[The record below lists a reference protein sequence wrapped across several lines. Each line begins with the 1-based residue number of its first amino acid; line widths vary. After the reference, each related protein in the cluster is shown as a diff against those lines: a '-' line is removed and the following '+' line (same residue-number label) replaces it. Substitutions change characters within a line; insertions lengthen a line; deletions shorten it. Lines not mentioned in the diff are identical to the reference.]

1 MIVINNQFFDRILIM
16 RRILPYLILA
26 IISVFSTLIIWKM
39 AGMENIYKNND
50 GPLYVVVA
58 KTFYKPEEIE
68 KLKLES
74 GLKSNYFAAH
84 LPLYP
89 VIIRGIREIGEIGGI
104 WGKTGYLKAMVLS
117 NLLTTVFLVWFFYF
131 MVKKMNLS
139 KSPLILS
146 IVFLFLPRFLV
157 VRSVGAP
164 ESLFILMILISLY
177 FFEKEKYLLAGIFGG
192 LSVVTKS
199 PGILLFGGYCLVFAE
214 KLLKTKKI
222 DWRWLGVVLIPLGL
236 LGVFWFFGLQAG
248 DFFAYF
254 KSGDNI
260 HLTYPFSVFNFKK
273 NWVGTA
279 WLEEIIFYYFLY
291 GLTVFYLKDS
301 KWRSFFYFSL
311 VFFVA
316 ILFVEHRDISRYSLP
331 LWPMAM
337 IAFEKFFSSKKFIY
351 VFLILFLGIFFYAL
365 NFINYNLL
373 LISDWRAYL

>member
-1 MIVINNQFFDRILIM
+1 
-16 RRILPYLILA
+16 
-26 IISVFSTLIIWKM
+26 
-39 AGMENIYKNND
+39 
-50 GPLYVVVA
+50 
-58 KTFYKPEEIE
+58 
-68 KLKLES
+68 
-74 GLKSNYFAAH
+74 
-84 LPLYP
+84 
-89 VIIRGIREIGEIGGI
+89 
-104 WGKTGYLKAMVLS
+104 
-117 NLLTTVFLVWFFYF
+117 

-236 LGVFWFFGLQAG
+236 LGVFWFFGLQSG

-291 GLTVFYLKDS
+291 GLTVFHLKDS

-351 VFLILFLGIFFYAL
+351 VFLILLLGIFFYAL

-373 LISDWRAYL
+373 LISDWRAFL